1 MAVKDNISNIEGLE
15 NNTILKTLQN
25 VIKYV
30 KENAVKGDK
39 GDTGSVGPVGPEG
52 KSIIDIQV
60 VSSSVVG
67 ENTINT
73 IRVMYNTGETEDFT
87 ISCKNGVNGST
98 GPVGPTG
105 STGVGI
111 ASIENKGYTD
121 GTDFTI
127 THIEVTL
134 TNGESETFDVQA
146 QRGATGPVGPAG
158 EPADIRS
165 VTLTGT
171 TQGTISTEDLQL
183 LALSNSNYII
193 LNNEIYLLMDKQL
206 ASGYLVY
213 SHIGQDSTNN
223 YFVKCIT
230 ITISTQ
236 AWVMTSTQLGG
247 GGGASL
253 QTYRAT
259 SFTDLYNK
267 INTLNNS
274 NTPFKLKITPT
285 IDITASG
292 PYRYYESGS
301 SGSSGT
307 STPTIMKNQFNY
319 YFDLTSY
326 NKWTGQTPYFLLTC
340 ANNNTLINLDVRI
353 DTIYT
358 NFTQMVCES
367 NRMGIINAYGD
378 ISSFGTNLIEILYY
392 E

>member
-25 VIKYV
+25 IIKYV

-39 GDTGSVGPVGPEG
+39 GDTGSVGPAGPEG
-52 KSIIDIQV
+52 KSIVDIQNIT
-60 VSSSVVG
+60 SSVVG

-73 IRVMYNTGETEDFT
+73 VRVMYNTGETEDFT

-98 GPVGPTG
+98 GPAGPTG
-105 STGVGI
+105 NTGVGI

-134 TNGESETFDVQA
+134 TNGETETFDVQA

-158 EPADIRS
+158 EPADIQS
-165 VTLTGT
+165 VTLQSG
-171 TQGTISTEDLQL
+171 TQGTIATEDLATLQT
-183 LALSNSNYII
+183 SNSNYII
-193 LNNEIYLLMDKQL
+193 LDNEIYLLMDKQL

-247 GGGASL
+247 GMDTLTCSTGAL
-253 QTYRAT
+253 HE
-259 SFTDLYNK
+259 
-267 INTLNNS
+267 
-274 NTPFKLKITPT
+274 KLGNLISQGKKPVY
-285 IDITASG
+285 IDINGGTISVTRKQ
-292 PYRYYESGS
+292 YNLSTNTWQDLSNESGAIPS
-301 SGSSGT
+301 QHRLWVTGLTNVSVGQCICSGRNCVFNVFTYSGGIRYNGNSLYGNGT
-307 STPTIMKNQFNY
+307 TLTNY
-319 YFDLTSY
+319 YYD
-326 NKWTGQTPYFLLTC
+326 GQP
-340 ANNNTLINLDVRI
+340 
-353 DTIYT
+353 
-358 NFTQMVCES
+358 
-367 NRMGIINAYGD
+367 
-378 ISSFGTNLIEILYY
+378 GTAVIHY

>member
-60 VSSSVVG
+60 ISSSVVG

-73 IRVMYNTGETEDFT
+73 IKVMYNTGETEDFT
-87 ISCKNGVNGST
+87 ISCKNGVNGAE
-98 GPVGPTG
+98 GPAGPTG

-134 TNGESETFDVQA
+134 TNGETETFDVQA

-165 VTLTGT
+165 VTLTGVS
-171 TQGTISTEDLQL
+171 QGSISTEDLQL

-236 AWVMTSTQLGG
+236 AWVMTETQLGG
-247 GGGASL
+247 GGASPTL
-253 QTYRAT
+253 YTPTNIA
-259 SFTDLYNK
+259 DLYNK
-267 INTLNNS
+267 LVELFNAKKDFIVYLTPSYDVKGSGYSIATTTSGTTINNTNNYVILS
-274 NTPFKLKITPT
+274 TNFIYAFKPAHFFVPNEVIYLSYNGDKEQIDFSINSSTFKLLSTETNI
-285 IDITASG
+285 
-292 PYRYYESGS
+292 
-301 SGSSGT
+301 T
-307 STPTIMKNQFNY
+307 STQ
-319 YFDLTSY
+319 
-326 NKWTGQTPYFLLTC
+326 
-340 ANNNTLINLDVRI
+340 
-353 DTIYT
+353 
-358 NFTQMVCES
+358 
-367 NRMGIINAYGD
+367 
-378 ISSFGTNLIEILYY
+378 ISSTYLDSSKVGASFSWLNPVISYLE
-392 E
+392 

>member
-1 MAVKDNISNIEGLE
+1 MAVKDNISNIEDLE

-52 KSIIDIQV
+52 KSIVDIQV
-60 VSSSVVG
+60 ISSSVVG
-67 ENTINT
+67 ENTTNT

-87 ISCKNGVNGST
+87 ITCKNGVNGST
-98 GPVGPTG
+98 GPAGPTG

-134 TNGESETFDVQA
+134 TNGAVESFDVQA

-158 EPADIRS
+158 EPADIQS

-171 TQGTISTEDLQL
+171 TQGTITTEDLQL
-183 LALSNSNYII
+183 LTNSNSNYII

-230 ITISTQ
+230 ITLNTQ

-253 QTYRAT
+253 KTFKPNSNANFYNKLIELWSSKTPFYVEFTPTSDITGSMRQIEFSGSGNTLTQQSGYALMQTAITYRFYPT
-259 SFTDLYNK
+259 SHFSANGYCYLKGNDAK
-267 INTLNNS
+267 KDIQ
-274 NTPFKLKITPT
+274 FKVSEFSM
-285 IDITASG
+285 A
-292 PYRYYESGS
+292 
-301 SGSSGT
+301 
-307 STPTIMKNQFNY
+307 
-319 YFDLTSY
+319 LTSLEY
-326 NKWTGQTPYFLLTC
+326 YINNASYKNTEVASAIYSPQLSGINIVYF
-340 ANNNTLINLDVRI
+340 
-353 DTIYT
+353 
-358 NFTQMVCES
+358 E
-367 NRMGIINAYGD
+367 
-378 ISSFGTNLIEILYY
+378 
-392 E
+392 